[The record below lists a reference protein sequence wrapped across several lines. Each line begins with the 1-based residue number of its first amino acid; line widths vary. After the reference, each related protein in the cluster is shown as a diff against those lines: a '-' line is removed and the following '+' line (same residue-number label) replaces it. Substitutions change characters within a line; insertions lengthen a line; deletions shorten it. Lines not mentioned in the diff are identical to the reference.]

1 MSEYVHVVIEH
12 EELFPAVLHDVL
24 AEVVD
29 EIGDGDGLAVLVVGW
44 DGELVLALVREEH
57 LEAAPEESQYMTFCL
72 LPLFLSFHKACC
84 LLLEHCH
91 RAPFIT
97 KRKPSYEEHGK
108 HSNVVCGSR
117 LIFHM
122 TPRDWGP

>member
-1 MSEYVHVVIEH
+1 MSEYVHVVVEH

-72 LPLFLSFHKACC
+72 LPLFFVFPQGLLSIARGFATWP
-84 LLLEHCH
+84 LSS
-91 RAPFIT
+91 R
-97 KRKPSYEEHGK
+97 R
-108 HSNVVCGSR
+108 GSPHVKNTEKIAT
-117 LIFHM
+117 LYVAAGSSS
-122 TPRDWGP
+122 T